1 MQLQVLGS
9 HSTFTVVT
17 GSSIA
22 TIFSGNKV
30 AFTGTGSVTVRA
42 SQAGDATYAAAPS
55 IERTFAVK
63 RPLSL
68 TFDPIGPKG
77 ANQQFTANAV
87 VRDGISGAPLTGAN
101 APTPNYSIVSDQL
114 R

>member
-1 MQLQVLGS
+1 MNAVLELNATASSGLTP
-9 HSTFTVVT
+9 TFTVVT

-22 TIFSGNKV
+22 TLVSGNQV

-42 SQAGDATYAAAPS
+42 SQDGNATFAAAPS
-55 IERTFAVK
+55 IERTFSVK

-68 TFDPIGPKG
+68 TFDPIGAKG

-87 VRDGISGAPLTGAN
+87 YCR
-101 APTPNYSIVSDQL
+101 
-114 R
+114 